1 MEFSPEGEE
10 GGVRERRR
18 RERGIRERKVRV
30 GNCNGDL
37 LIR

>member
-1 MEFSPEGEE
+1 MEFSPEGKE
-10 GGVRERRR
+10 GRVRERGR

-30 GNCNGDL
+30 GNCDGDL